1 MFIKIIILI
10 LFVLILASLAASM
23 FTFIRDRENKQR
35 TAKLLTIRITLSIIL
50 FIVLGLSFLMGW
62 IQPHPLLPPIK

>member
-1 MFIKIIILI
+1 MFIKFVILI
-10 LFVLILASLAASM
+10 LFILILASLAASL
-23 FTFIRDRENKQR
+23 FTYIRDKENKQR

-62 IQPHPLLPPIK
+62 IQPHPLLPPMQ

>member
-1 MFIKIIILI
+1 MFIKFVILI
-10 LFVLILASLAASM
+10 LFILILASLAASM
-23 FTFIRDRENKQR
+23 FTYIRDKENKQR

-62 IQPHPLLPPIK
+62 IQPHPLLPPMQ

>member
-1 MFIKIIILI
+1 MFIKIIILT

-35 TAKLLTIRITLSIIL
+35 TARLLTIRITLSIIL
-50 FIVLGLSFLMGW
+50 FVVLGLSFLMGW

>member
-1 MFIKIIILI
+1 MFIKIIILT

-50 FIVLGLSFLMGW
+50 FAVLVLSFLMGW
-62 IQPHPLLPPIK
+62 IQPHPLMPARP

>member
-1 MFIKIIILI
+1 MFIKIVILT
-10 LFVLILASLAASM
+10 LFILILASLAASM

-35 TAKLLTIRITLSIIL
+35 TARLLTIRITLSVIL

-62 IQPHPLLPPIK
+62 IQPHPLLPPMQ